1 MRLEQSTSMLSEQQC
16 KRIEIDLREDVEP
29 RKVAAYLCL
38 HMGLMLGEVTAL
50 QWKDFDLD
58 SGRLAL
64 RNAVSSAA
72 ELVPFDPQ
80 RVLPMPPHVVRYL
93 RQHSNLYKSGDCFIL
108 SGGKALPA
116 FHHMQNILT
125 TVAGRVALGSAL
137 SASDLRNVFI
147 RRCIQSGMDLYSICA
162 YVGIKQPNVIVKRF
176 AEYFEP
182 KLGYVDRLE
191 QFGADYQTP
200 EPEPEPEERE
210 APKRM
215 NLLILGAGSQGPVV
229 KEIAEAIGIF
239 EEIAFLDDNPDNKL
253 AIGPLSDLDKL
264 VDHFPMAIPSF
275 GDSKLRE
282 KCMNILES
290 RGYIVPSLIHP
301 SATISPNAKLG
312 RSIVVE
318 ARCIVSAGATIGRGA
333 LLSGASVIEAA
344 AQVGDF
350 THIGSSVTVAKAAVV
365 ENYERV
371 LSGTVVRAK

>member
-50 QWKDFDLD
+50 QWKDIDLD
-58 SGRLAL
+58 SGTLIL

-80 RVLPMPPHVVRYL
+80 RVLPMPLHVVRYL
-93 RQHSNLYKSGDCFIL
+93 RQHGSLYKSGDCFIL

-147 RRCIQSGMDLYSICA
+147 RRCIQSGMDLYSICV

-182 KLGYVDRLE
+182 KLGYVGHLE
-191 QFGADYQTP
+191 QFSADYQA
-200 EPEPEPEERE
+200 PEPEPEERE

-239 EEIAFLDDNPDNKL
+239 EEIEFLDDNPDNKL

-301 SATISPNAKLG
+301 SATLSPNAELG
-312 RSIVVE
+312 RSIVIE
-318 ARCIVSAGATIGRGA
+318 ARCIVSAGAVIGRGA
-333 LLSGASVIEAA
+333 LLSGASVVEANTNIGQFA
-344 AQVGDF
+344 
-350 THIGSSVTVAKAAVV
+350 HIGSSVTVAKAAVV
-365 ENYERV
+365 EDYERV
-371 LSGTVVRAK
+371 PSGTVVRANK